1 MQETEEMQ
9 VWSLGWED
17 PMEEGMA
24 THSRILT
31 WKVSWA
37 FPGGLQSMGL
47 QRIGH
52 SWSNLAC
59 THKYLCLPLKPC
71 LLRYFLHR
79 DLPLEK
85 LKLTSKERIPLCCYQ
100 PCWWPSKI
108 FLHGGK
114 KPFCPLH
121 GHIPSYVC
129 LPTSPAAR
137 QQRHTLGT
145 CTTDGAKS
153 RSPPSLWALPQP
165 APTRHRYWR

>member
-1 MQETEEMQ
+1 MR

-17 PMEEGMA
+17 PVEEGMA
-24 THSRILT
+24 THSSILAG
-31 WKVSWA
+31 KVSWA

-52 SWSNLAC
+52 TWSDLAC

-71 LLRYFLHR
+71 LLRYFLHW

-85 LKLTSKERIPLCCYQ
+85 LKFTSKERIPLCWYHK
-100 PCWWPSKI
+100 PCWLLSKI

-121 GHIPSYVC
+121 AHIPSYVC
-129 LPTSPAAR
+129 LPTSPAAH
-137 QQRHTLGT
+137 QQRHTHEMHNRW
-145 CTTDGAKS
+145 CQVKK
-153 RSPPSLWALPQP
+153 PALTVTASSACFHQ
-165 APTRHRYWR
+165 AQILKIMT